1 MGVRSGTILSFIAL
15 LLAAGCLQKKTIR
28 GNAFVEREILVDMLV
43 DIHLAEGI
51 SNDRKFH
58 RRFEADSVDMLGPI
72 LKKYGVTR
80 EKFDTTM
87 YTYSR
92 YPELMDEVY
101 NEVLIKLNVMLDE
114 NDQEAEANR
123 EAGYQEQP

>member
-1 MGVRSGTILSFIAL
+1 MGVRAGVFLCILTSLVIT
-15 LLAAGCLQKKTIR
+15 GCLQKKQIR
-28 GNAFVEREILVDMLV
+28 GDAFVEREVLVDLLV
-43 DIHLAEGI
+43 DIHLSEGV

-58 RRFEADSVDMLGPI
+58 RRFVADSVDMLGPI

-101 NEVLIKLNVMLDE
+101 NEVLIRLNVMLDE
-114 NDQEAEANR
+114 NDQEEEANR
-123 EAGYQEQP
+123 EAGQ

>member
-1 MGVRSGTILSFIAL
+1 MGVRTGTILIMTAL
-15 LLAAGCLQKKTIR
+15 LFTAGCLQKKNIK
-28 GNAFVEREILVDMLV
+28 GDAFVEKGVLVEMLV

-72 LKKYGVTR
+72 LQKYGVTR
-80 EKFDTTM
+80 KKFDTTM

-123 EAGYQEQP
+123 EAAQ

>member
-1 MGVRSGTILSFIAL
+1 MRIRTGAVLW
-15 LLAAGCLQKKTIR
+15 LASWLVIGGCLQKKQIK
-28 GNAFVEREILVDMLV
+28 GDAFVEKEVLVEMLV

-114 NDQEAEANR
+114 NDQEGEASR
-123 EAGYQEQP
+123 EAGQ

>member
-1 MGVRSGTILSFIAL
+1 MTRCTAIFMLSLVL
-15 LLAAGCLQKKTIR
+15 LTLPGCLRKKSIKGDEFIGR
-28 GNAFVEREILVDMLV
+28 DMLVEMLV

-58 RRFEADSVDMLGPI
+58 RRFEADSVDMLLPI
-72 LKKYGVTR
+72 FEKYGVTR

-92 YPELMDEVY
+92 YPDLMDDVY
-101 NEVLIKLNVMLDE
+101 NEVLINLNIMLDE
-114 NDQEAEANR
+114 NDQELEVSKPAR
-123 EAGYQEQP
+123 

>member
-1 MGVRSGTILSFIAL
+1 MGVRTATLLSVIAL
-15 LLAAGCLQKKTIR
+15 LLASGCLQKKSIK
-28 GNAFVEREILVDMLV
+28 GDAFIEREVLVDILV
-43 DIHLAEGI
+43 DIHLSEGI
-51 SNDRKFH
+51 SNDRKFQ

-72 LKKYGVTR
+72 MQKFGVSR

-123 EAGYQEQP
+123 EAVQ

>member
-1 MGVRSGTILSFIAL
+1 MGFRTGTILTMTAL
-15 LLAAGCLQKKTIR
+15 LFVAGCLQKKTIR
-28 GNAFVEREILVDMLV
+28 GDAFVEKEMLVEMLV

-58 RRFEADSVDMLGPI
+58 RRFEADSVDMLRPI
-72 LKKYGVTR
+72 LQKYGVTR

-114 NDQEAEANR
+114 NDQETEVNR
-123 EAGYQEQP
+123 EAEQ

>member
-1 MGVRSGTILSFIAL
+1 MRTRAGILVILTTL
-15 LLAAGCLQKKTIR
+15 LVLSGCLQKKSIR
-28 GNAFVEREILVDMLV
+28 GNAFVDREKLVDMLV

-72 LKKYGVTR
+72 LLKYGVTR
-80 EKFDTTM
+80 QKFDTTM

-101 NEVLIKLNVMLDE
+101 NEVLIRLNVMLDE
-114 NDQEAEANR
+114 NDQEGEANR
-123 EAGYQEQP
+123 SEE

>member
-1 MGVRSGTILSFIAL
+1 MGIRAGTILTLTAL
-15 LLAAGCLQKKTIR
+15 LIASGCLQKKNIR
-28 GNAFVEREILVDMLV
+28 GDAFVEKEVLVEMLV

-72 LKKYGVTR
+72 MQKYGVPR

-92 YPELMDEVY
+92 YPELMDELY
-101 NEVLIKLNVMLDE
+101 NEVLIRLNVMLDE
-114 NDQEAEANR
+114 NDQEVEANR
-123 EAGYQEQP
+123 EAAQ

>member
-1 MGVRSGTILSFIAL
+1 MGIRTGALISLIAL
-15 LLAAGCLQKKTIR
+15 LTLTGCLKKKQIR
-28 GNAFVEREILVDMLV
+28 GDDFVEREVLVDMLV
-43 DIHLAEGI
+43 DIHLSEGI
-51 SNDRKFH
+51 ANDRKFH

-72 LKKYGVTR
+72 LQKYGVTR
-80 EKFDTTM
+80 HAFDTTM

-123 EAGYQEQP
+123 ETGQ

>member
-1 MGVRSGTILSFIAL
+1 MTRCTAIIMLSLVLFTL
-15 LLAAGCLQKKTIR
+15 PGCLRKKSIKGDEFIDR
-28 GNAFVEREILVDMLV
+28 DMLVEMLV

-58 RRFEADSVDMLGPI
+58 RRFEADSVDMLLPI
-72 LKKYGVTR
+72 FEKYGVTR

-92 YPELMDEVY
+92 YPDLMDDVY
-101 NEVLIKLNVMLDE
+101 NEVLINLNIMLDE
-114 NDQEAEANR
+114 NDQELEVSKPAR
-123 EAGYQEQP
+123 

>member
-1 MGVRSGTILSFIAL
+1 MRIRTGIFLWFIAPL
-15 LLAAGCLQKKTIR
+15 IITGCLQKKDIR
-28 GNAFVEREILVDMLV
+28 GDAFVEREVLVDMLV
-43 DIHLAEGI
+43 DIHLAEGV

-58 RRFEADSVDMLGPI
+58 HRFEADSVDMLGPI
-72 LKKYGVTR
+72 LQKYGVTR
-80 EKFDTTM
+80 QMFDTTM

-114 NDQEAEANR
+114 NDQEGEANR
-123 EAGYQEQP
+123 AAGQ

>member
-1 MGVRSGTILSFIAL
+1 MTRCTAIIMLSLVLFTLPGCVRKKSIKGDEFIDRDML
-15 LLAAGCLQKKTIR
+15 
-28 GNAFVEREILVDMLV
+28 VEMLV

-58 RRFEADSVDMLGPI
+58 RRFEADSVDMLLPI
-72 LKKYGVTR
+72 FEKYGVTR

-92 YPELMDEVY
+92 YPDLMDDVY
-101 NEVLIKLNVMLDE
+101 NEVLINLNIMLDE
-114 NDQEAEANR
+114 NDQELEVSKPAR
-123 EAGYQEQP
+123 